1 MKNFFFVS
9 IFILLNKVIFA
20 ITGISETPFTD
31 YKFDAK
37 ECKVITHHKSR
48 ILIPSY
54 TFYLDGKL
62 YEGEVNLK
70 YREFTD
76 QLDIVLN
83 NIPMNYA
90 ANDKTHVL
98 ESGGM
103 FELYAYGNG
112 KLLSFANDKKVSVQL
127 ATKFDIAGGE
137 TFKLNPTTKNW
148 EKKTLFANVADANV
162 QLPIDKKDMWN
173 DNLWQ
178 DEVGQSDE
186 VYMDTSKDL
195 SGKMAVVRLYSS
207 TSNNAEEMREQA
219 FKTMNIDE
227 MGIYNCDKIL
237 DDKTISLAVE
247 FNLNNYNKQLNSII
261 YVVYKNRNAVISYF
275 PEQLKTNFK
284 LLANEEFTIFSVAKD
299 GKIAVVDK
307 TFLAQFDVTKFKNK
321 TVKMPMKVVLNTPTS
336 KKELAMLTGL

>member
-1 MKNFFFVS
+1 MKNFFFVT

-237 DDKTISLAVE
+237 DDKKLIAD
-247 FNLNNYNKQLNSII
+247 
-261 YVVYKNRNAVISYF
+261 YKGAI
-275 PEQLKTNFK
+275 Q
-284 LLANEEFTIFSVAKD
+284 
-299 GKIAVVDK
+299 
-307 TFLAQFDVTKFKNK
+307 
-321 TVKMPMKVVLNTPTS
+321 
-336 KKELAMLTGL
+336 

>member
-1 MKNFFFVS
+1 
-9 IFILLNKVIFA
+9 
-20 ITGISETPFTD
+20 
-31 YKFDAK
+31 
-37 ECKVITHHKSR
+37 
-48 ILIPSY
+48 
-54 TFYLDGKL
+54 
-62 YEGEVNLK
+62 
-70 YREFTD
+70 
-76 QLDIVLN
+76 
-83 NIPMNYA
+83 MNYA

>member
-1 MKNFFFVS
+1 MKNLFFFL
-9 IFILLNKVIFA
+9 IFILSTKINFA
-20 ITGISETPFTD
+20 ISGISETPFSE

-37 ECKVITHHKSR
+37 ECKVILHHKSR

-70 YREFTD
+70 YREFID

-112 KLLSFANDKKVSVQL
+112 KLLTFEEDKKISVQL
-127 ATKFDIAGGE
+127 ATKYDIAGGE
-137 TFKLNPTTKNW
+137 TFKLNTTTKNW

-162 QLPIDKKDMWN
+162 QLPTDKKDMWN
-173 DNLWQ
+173 DNLWLDNDGQ
-178 DEVGQSDE
+178 RDEVF
-186 VYMDTSKDL
+186 MDTSKDL
-195 SGKMAVVRLYSS
+195 SGKMAVVQVYNS
-207 TSNNAEEMREQA
+207 TSYNDEEIREQA

-237 DDKTISLAVE
+237 NDETIPLTVE
-247 FNLNNYNKQLNSII
+247 FKLNTSNKQLNSVI
-261 YVVYKNRNAVISYF
+261 YVVYKNRNAVLTYY
-275 PEQLKTNFK
+275 PEQLKTDFK

-307 TFLAQFDVTKFKNK
+307 TFLAQFDVAKFKNK
-321 TVKMPMKVVLNTPTS
+321 KVLMPMKVVLKTPTS
-336 KKELAMLTGL
+336 KQELAMLTGL